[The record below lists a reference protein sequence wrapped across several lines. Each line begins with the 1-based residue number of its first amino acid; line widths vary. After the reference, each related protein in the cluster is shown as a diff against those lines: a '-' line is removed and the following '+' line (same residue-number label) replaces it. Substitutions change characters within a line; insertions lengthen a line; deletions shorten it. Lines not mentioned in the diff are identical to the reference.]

1 MHAHFPTRHL
11 ALVSTL
17 SLAASIAG
25 CSADSSTT
33 PDTTPGAVTFSVASS
48 SAATPAASRS
58 PLSPSRTVIASGT
71 SLIIALGSDTLQL
84 DTVNVV
90 FARVRLR
97 KLNDTACGDDG
108 HDDAADQNC
117 AVLKEGPILVSLPL
131 TAGAKTVFGVP
142 APSGTYTGIALW
154 THRPK
159 RADSGPNQQE
169 FLAAHPD
176 YEGTSIRVFGKFNG
190 VAFTWRGDPEV
201 KIEQAF
207 VPPLTV
213 SDVSGLQ
220 LTLKID
226 LASWFA
232 SSTNTLLDPRTTSY
246 PQIALNIKN
255 SFKAFEDKQ
264 HNGHDDHEGG
274 TH

>member
-1 MHAHFPTRHL
+1 MHAHFPTRRL

-17 SLAASIAG
+17 SLAASIVG

-33 PDTTPGAVTFSVASS
+33 PDNTPGAVTFSVASS
-48 SAATPAASRS
+48 SAATSSASRS
-58 PLSPSRTVIASGT
+58 PLGASRDVIASGT
-71 SLIIALGSDTLQL
+71 SLVITRGTDTLQI
-84 DTVNVV
+84 DSVNVV
-90 FARVRLR
+90 FARVLLR
-97 KLNDTACGDDG
+97 KLNDTACGDAD
-108 HDDAADQNC
+108 HDDAADHDC
-117 AVLKEGPILVSLPL
+117 AELKSGPILVSLPL
-131 TAGAKTVFGVP
+131 TAGAKSVFSVP

-159 RADSGPNQQE
+159 RSDSGPNQQE

-176 YEGTSIRVFGKFNG
+176 YEGTSIRVFGKYNG
-190 VAFTWRGDPEV
+190 VSFTWRGDPEV

-207 VPPLTV
+207 VPPLIV
-213 SDVSGLQ
+213 SDASPLQ

-226 LASWFA
+226 LASWFM

-264 HNGHDDHEGG
+264 HTGHDDHEG